1 MTDEQ
6 LAIMMENAFQWALSN
21 ALIRAADDMFRVM
34 GMQSSS
40 YAGGNFDAFAA
51 YNSALADKSPLS
63 EEELGKLEELSK
75 KVGASA
81 AEIVIRGALM
91 GRLST
96 DGVKFDG
103 TNELQILQ
111 KILDAGKKGLKG
123 DPRKAFLDAYNRGV
137 AAAIGGLQKIDD
149 ARYAQYKAA
158 RDGGA
163 PHDEA
168 WTFLNGGANA
178 QRRYELER
186 LAGLAQ

>member
-21 ALIRAADDMFRVM
+21 ALIRAADEMFQVVA
-34 GMQSSS
+34 MQSSS

-51 YNSALADKSPLS
+51 YSSALADKSPLS
-63 EEELGKLEELSK
+63 EAELTELESLTK
-75 KVGASA
+75 KA
-81 AEIVIRGALM
+81 APSNADKIRRGELM

-111 KILDAGKKGLKG
+111 KILDTGKKGLKG
-123 DPRKAFLDAYNRGV
+123 DPRKAFLDAYSRGV
-137 AAAIGGLQKIDD
+137 NLAIGGIQNIVE
-149 ARYAQYKAA
+149 AQYTQYKAA
-158 RDGGA
+158 RNGGA
-163 PHDEA
+163 AHDEA
-168 WTFLNGGANA
+168 WTFQGGGTNA

-186 LAGLAQ
+186 LAGQAQ